1 MLPGSTTMPS
11 RILIV
16 DDDAAAREC
25 YGRLFRRRG
34 YEPCLA
40 GSGAWVE
47 ANRQQLEEVGLILLD
62 LRMPGMSGLEL
73 LARLR
78 QAGFSAP
85 AILVTAH
92 AGAEIS
98 GQAGRLGVCRIFQKP
113 VQSAALLEAV
123 AEAFTRTGRKAE
135 EAGCPSEALT

>member
-1 MLPGSTTMPS
+1 MP
-11 RILIV
+11 RKVLIV

-25 YGRLFRRRG
+25 YGRLFRRHG

-47 ANRQQLEEVGLILLD
+47 ANRQSLGEVEVILLD

-73 LARLR
+73 LTRLR
-78 QAGFSAP
+78 REGFSGR

-98 GQAGRLGVCRIFQKP
+98 RAAEQLGICRIFHKP

-135 EAGCPSEALT
+135 EVSCPSEALT

>member
-1 MLPGSTTMPS
+1 MPG

-25 YGRLFRRRG
+25 YGRLFRRNG

-40 GSGAWVE
+40 ASGAWVE
-47 ANRQQLEEVGLILLD
+47 ANPEMLSEVEVVLLD

-73 LARLR
+73 LSRLR
-78 QAGFSAP
+78 RRGFAGL

-92 AGAEIS
+92 AEAEIS
-98 GQAGRLGVCRIFQKP
+98 HEAKRLGVRRVFNKP

-123 AEAFTRTGRKAE
+123 AEAFTRTRRKAE
-135 EAGCPSEALT
+135 EVSSPSEALT

>member
-1 MLPGSTTMPS
+1 MPR

-25 YGRLFRRRG
+25 YGRLFRRHG
-34 YEPCLA
+34 YEPILA

-47 ANRQQLEEVGLILLD
+47 ANREALAEVEVVLLD
-62 LRMPGMSGLEL
+62 QRMPGMSGLEL
-73 LARLR
+73 LSRLR
-78 QAGFSAP
+78 RQGFADL

-98 GQAGRLGVCRIFQKP
+98 REAQRLGVSRIFNKP
-113 VQSAALLEAV
+113 VQSAALLESV
-123 AEAFTRTGRKAE
+123 AEAFTRTRRKAE
-135 EAGCPSEALT
+135 EVSCPSEALT

>member
-1 MLPGSTTMPS
+1 MEPEMRR

-25 YGRLFRRRG
+25 YGRLFRRNG
-34 YEPCLA
+34 YEACLA
-40 GSGAWVE
+40 ASGAWVE
-47 ANRQQLEEVGLILLD
+47 ANRENLAEVEVILLD
-62 LRMPGMSGLEL
+62 QRMPGMSGLEL
-73 LARLR
+73 LSRLR
-78 QAGFSAP
+78 RKGFGGF

-98 GQAGRLGVCRIFQKP
+98 REAKRLEVSRIFNKP

-123 AEAFTRTGRKAE
+123 AEAFTRKRRKAE
-135 EAGCPSEALT
+135 EESCPSEALT

>member
-1 MLPGSTTMPS
+1 MRN

-16 DDDAAAREC
+16 DDDTAARDC
-25 YGRLFRRRG
+25 YGRLFQRHG

-47 ANRQQLEEVGLILLD
+47 ANRGSLELSDVILLD

-73 LARLR
+73 LSRLR
-78 QAGFSAP
+78 RDGFSAP

-92 AGAEIS
+92 AGHEIS
-98 GQAGRLGVCRIFQKP
+98 REAARLGVCRILHKP

-123 AEAFTRTGRKAE
+123 AEAFTRTRRKAE
-135 EAGCPSEALT
+135 EVSTPSEALT

>member
-1 MLPGSTTMPS
+1 MTPR

-25 YGRLFRRRG
+25 YGRLFRRNG
-34 YEPCLA
+34 YDPCLA
-40 GSGAWVE
+40 GNGAWVE
-47 ANRQQLEEVGLILLD
+47 ANRETLAEIEVILLD
-62 LRMPGMSGLEL
+62 QRMPGMSGLEL

-78 QAGFSAP
+78 RRGFDGL

-98 GQAGRLGVCRIFQKP
+98 HEAQRLGVSRIFNKP
-113 VQSAALLEAV
+113 VQGAALLEAV
-123 AEAFTRTGRKAE
+123 AEAFTSTRRKAE
-135 EAGCPSEALT
+135 EVSCPSEALT

>member
-1 MLPGSTTMPS
+1 MPS

-25 YGRLFRRRG
+25 YGRLFRRHG

-47 ANRQQLEEVGLILLD
+47 ANPESLRQAEVILLD

-73 LARLR
+73 LSRLR
-78 QAGFSAP
+78 REGFAAP

-92 AGAEIS
+92 AGTEIS
-98 GQAGRLGVCRIFQKP
+98 REAARLEVCGIFHKP

-123 AEAFTRTGRKAE
+123 AEAFTRTRRRKAE
-135 EAGCPSEALT
+135 EVSCPSEALT